1 MPWKWLLKK
10 MIGMVWKNGDHLASF
25 LQHGDNFAIKA
36 KEDNVE
42 GMEFYIIMCT
52 NIIFIIESDF
62 SCCWGTWLQ

>member
-10 MIGMVWKNGDHLASF
+10 MIRMVWKNGDHLASL

-42 GMEFYIIMCT
+42 GNGILHH
-52 NIIFIIESDF
+52 NVH
-62 SCCWGTWLQ
+62 